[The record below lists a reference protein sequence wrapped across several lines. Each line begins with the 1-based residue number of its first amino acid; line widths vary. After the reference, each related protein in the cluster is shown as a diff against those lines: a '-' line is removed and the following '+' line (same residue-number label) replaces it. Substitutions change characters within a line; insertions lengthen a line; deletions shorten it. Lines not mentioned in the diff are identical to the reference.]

1 MGMGEVSRVIGVGA
15 GFGGWTRWAV
25 AAALWAAAAAAALP
39 VAAAEAGPSPVI
51 PAGLTH
57 HRIAGKILVGA
68 TADAKL
74 VVYDLTDPSTPQKR
88 LEKQLPGQI
97 LDLRLGDGV
106 VFAVVGRHE
115 VQAFVLGGAGGLDD
129 YRPILEVGLA
139 GGASATAAAE
149 TSAKAVVGRVATVR
163 EGRLLIDL
171 DGTGTVRPGDRLLVR
186 SQQREI
192 RLNLFSNREEEV
204 VSNAPV
210 AVIEVR
216 QVQGNRAL
224 ADLGRGEQ
232 ANIGD
237 SVEPTLRPANPTPV
251 LAERVGHDAWIRGT
265 LRPMFN
271 FGEVN
276 VASLTDLAG
285 GWYYGPLHLQARL
298 SPLGLSAPQS
308 VNLANFHILAGY
320 QNDVAEFAV
329 GGGYFFNRFQARYEG
344 QCDDGGIVA
353 LKSSDAA
360 VGSGAVS
367 EPPRYTCRQAGPSV
381 VQQLRL
387 GSVDGVNLRLT
398 NSLAIDSGKF
408 RFGYLEGS
416 FDFPVARSINLYV
429 AGGGS
434 AGAQFGEVGTR
445 TYFRGVGGRDTLI
458 LTTGIGGSSM
468 RTNALFGGTVASY
481 DNGAGGKTSY
491 MVDEERSVG
500 GLHLAV
506 GLELRL

>member
-1 MGMGEVSRVIGVGA
+1 MIMREVSRAVQSRTGRVVLALGLGIA
-15 GFGGWTRWAV
+15 GI
-25 AAALWAAAAAAALP
+25 AATSQP
-39 VAAAEAGPSPVI
+39 VSAAES
-51 PAGLTH
+51 PAGLVVPAGLVQ
-57 HRIAGKILVGA
+57 HRIAGKVLVGA
-68 TADAKL
+68 TADGKL

-88 LEKQLPGQI
+88 MEKQLPGQI
-97 LDLRLGDGV
+97 LDVRLGDGV

-115 VQAFVLGGAGGLDD
+115 VQAFVLGGAGSLED
-129 YRPILEVGLA
+129 YRPVIEVALA
-139 GGASATAAAE
+139 RTGTETAAAE
-149 TSAKAVVGRVATVR
+149 KTAKAVVGRVATVR

-171 DGTGTVRPGDRLLVR
+171 DGAGTVRPGDRLLVR

-192 RLNLFSNREEEV
+192 RLNLFTNREEEV

-232 ANIGD
+232 ANTGD
-237 SVEPTLRPANPTPV
+237 SVEPTQRLANPTPV

-265 LRPMFN
+265 VRPMFN

-298 SPLGLSAPQS
+298 SPLGLSAPQA
-308 VNLANFHILAGY
+308 VNLANFHVLAGY

-353 LKSSDAA
+353 LKSDEATA
-360 VGSGAVS
+360 GAS
-367 EPPRYTCRQAGPSV
+367 AEEPPRYMCRQAGPSV

-398 NSLAIDSGKF
+398 NSLAIDDGKF

-416 FDFPVARSINLYV
+416 FDFPVARSINLYA

-434 AGAQFGEVGTR
+434 AGAQFGEIGTR

-458 LTTGIGGSSM
+458 LTTGIGGSAM
-468 RTNALFGGTVASY
+468 RTNALFGGTVQSY

-491 MVDEERSVG
+491 MIDEEKSVG
-500 GLHLAV
+500 GLHIAV